1 MARRHSWTQP
11 SCEVCFVDRNPGR
24 EPVRLREP
32 EREVCVFCG
41 QTTEDGIYV
50 RVDPSTA
57 EHPTLRK

>member
-1 MARRHSWTQP
+1 
-11 SCEVCFVDRNPGR
+11 VCFVDRNPGR